1 MRLYCFLT
9 VSILPWVGGLT
20 FTPNSSGTVYNC
32 TSFNAPNMG
41 EWKEQEFSKWNE
53 VDKPA
58 LLQFLT
64 LDTYVC
70 MFSFMFLNFKSLSEV
85 RNQREE
91 QQISVFA
98 NGIGWGS
105 QGRYSSTKHLLN
117 AYHVPDSLA
126 GWCRDE
132 SQSLPSRVPV
142 SSGETGQEPN
152 KDNTERFRACCV
164 KMDRRS
170 LSQVTTSYVT

>member
-1 MRLYCFLT
+1 MRWSGQTRLT
-9 VSILPWVGGLT
+9 AVSHAGYL
-20 FTPNSSGTVYNC
+20 
-32 TSFNAPNMG
+32 
-41 EWKEQEFSKWNE
+41 
-53 VDKPA
+53 
-58 LLQFLT
+58 
-64 LDTYVC
+64 C

-91 QQISVFA
+91 QRISVFA

-105 QGRYSSTKHLLN
+105 QGRYSSIKHLLN

-142 SSGETGQEPN
+142 SSGETGQDPN
-152 KDNTERFRACCV
+152 KDNTAKVPSMLCEDWTEGAYLRWLLRTWHISNPLVILLQIWNYAFIL
-164 KMDRRS
+164 MYDG
-170 LSQVTTSYVT
+170 YVH